1 MIIAELAALGA
12 AFCWA
17 ISGLISIYPI
27 RKLGAFAF
35 NRIRMSIVFVLLAGI
50 SFITGSWKD
59 LPNHTLQVLMLSG
72 IIGIFLG
79 DTAEIPTADTGGDHQ
94 DECAKREVIV
104 HCCFTVSC

>member
-1 MIIAELAALGA
+1 MLIAELSALGA

-59 LPNHTLQVLMLSG
+59 LPTHTLQVLMLS
-72 IIGIFLG
+72 
-79 DTAEIPTADTGGDHQ
+79 
-94 DECAKREVIV
+94 R
-104 HCCFTVSC
+104 